1 MGVLRLPQPLGRG
14 STAVPPPF
22 LVWSTQPLES
32 SMRCREESIFLTHLT
47 GFYPNVTA
55 NRARAAEFRS
65 GARRAREP
73 APLPRACRCPPGRCL
88 LASVAR
94 IVIVVRCRVWRTVDP
109 GAEWPTVKERAAP
122 RGEDGCILWFLSRRG
137 RNPCDV
143 RARAGPRAQPQP
155 LLGVGHTQTRAPGG
169 TPTRHR

>member
-22 LVWSTQPLES
+22 LVWSKQPLES

-65 GARRAREP
+65 GARRARGS
-73 APLPRACRCPPGRCL
+73 PRRYRAHADARGFACLHPWRGSSSSCG
-88 LASVAR
+88 A
-94 IVIVVRCRVWRTVDP
+94 RVWRTVDP

-137 RNPCDV
+137 RNPCES
-143 RARAGPRAQPQP
+143 ARGRGRSPSR
-155 LLGVGHTQTRAPGG
+155 
-169 TPTRHR
+169 